1 MGIAMR
7 GITFEIPNRYGKQLL
22 DILKDIDLSRWDWQ
36 IGGGES
42 YIVENDSLTKELFGT
57 MTSLTGKELVKR
69 ISENDYYLIFVDL
82 KAFPNLDSGLKVETY
97 DNFLKSD
104 CQFVLLVVDSSY
116 VTIYSKDD
124 ALIHTLHDQAIAA
137 KYKNIEY
144 STDENDDRIRLIAF

>member
-1 MGIAMR
+1 MR

-124 ALIHTLHDQAIAA
+124 ALIHTLHDQANAA